1 MLCRKLTLEY
11 GRESEG
17 AFVENGNRARNPG
30 RTVRRNGRGQACDV
44 AICEER
50 RAGGLGLWVFG
61 LGRITELS
69 TFGSRFGYDVRMT
82 TAERITEMIRRLPP
96 PVQEEVLEFAESLA
110 RKRARAERDWNG
122 FSLDQ
127 AMRGI
132 EDDDM
137 PEYGEADLKEKW
149 A

>member
-1 MLCRKLTLEY
+1 MR
-11 GRESEG
+11 
-17 AFVENGNRARNPG
+17 
-30 RTVRRNGRGQACDV
+30 
-44 AICEER
+44 
-50 RAGGLGLWVFG
+50 
-61 LGRITELS
+61 
-69 TFGSRFGYDVRMT
+69 YDVRMT